1 MTDAALFWIMKKRY
15 MFSSFALFALGTS
28 LIFVNQL
35 GCSAVAS
42 VNEQGAV
49 PEATPRKPGKEV
61 KPMREI
67 AFIDGEFDGK
77 GITKTTAEW
86 KKELSSD
93 EFYILRQEG
102 TERPY
107 TGAYADHH
115 EQGTY
120 HCAACGLAL
129 FKSETKFDSGT
140 GWPSFYQPIF
150 KKNVAEKDDRS
161 LGEVR
166 TEVECARCGS
176 HLGHVFD
183 DGPKPTGL
191 RYCMNS
197 VSLKFK
203 ATN

>member
-1 MTDAALFWIMKKRY
+1 
-15 MFSSFALFALGTS
+15 MFSSFAIFALATS
-28 LIFVNQL
+28 LVFINQL

-42 VNEQGAV
+42 VSEQGAV
-49 PEATPRKPGKEV
+49 PAATPRKPAKEA
-61 KPMREI
+61 KPVREI
-67 AFIDGEFDGK
+67 AFTDGEFDGK
-77 GITKTTAEW
+77 TITKADAVW
-86 KKELSSD
+86 KKELSSS

-107 TGAYADHH
+107 TGEYADHH
-115 EQGTY
+115 EHGTY
-120 HCAACGLAL
+120 HCAACGLVL
-129 FKSETKFDSGT
+129 FRSETKFDSGT

-150 KKNVAEKDDRS
+150 KKNVTEKDDRS
-161 LGEVR
+161 LGEIR